1 MADFESELEALFQ
14 APPNELLGNEAVGE
28 RLTTVAMERIERED
42 RRRQWVLS
50 AGVAGGLTVCITTIV
65 GSGILGEAGRV
76 SLQALEALPHVLDK
90 PLALAAAA
98 ALFAAYAVA
107 TLRPGRAL

>member
-1 MADFESELEALFQ
+1 VADFERELESLFQ
-14 APPNELLGNEAVGE
+14 TPGDDALGE
-28 RLTTVAMERIERED
+28 RLTAVAMDRIERED
-42 RRRQWVLS
+42 HRRQWVLS
-50 AGVAGGLTVCITTIV
+50 AAAAAGLAVCVSTIV
-65 GSGILGEAGRV
+65 GSGILGDAGRV
-76 SLQALEALPHVLDK
+76 SLQALEALQHVLDK

>member
-14 APPNELLGNEAVGE
+14 TPGDEALGE
-28 RLTTVAMERIERED
+28 RLTAVAMARIERED

-50 AGVAGGLTVCITTIV
+50 AGVAAGVTVCVTTIV
-65 GSGILGEAGRV
+65 GSGILGEAGR
-76 SLQALEALPHVLDK
+76 SALRSLEALPRVLEQ

-98 ALFAAYAVA
+98 ALFAAYAIA